1 MDTNVFR
8 RLVRRYFSEGLS
20 GKEEF
25 EIELEASESAEAK
38 AVLEQAERDDENIHL
53 LRQELAKSPDSTVW
67 YQSKIAAMAAS
78 AALAVGV
85 TLLST
90 STPVMDSGT
99 SGLAS
104 SNVVY
109 LETFRSAT
117 GVALPT
123 VVVGSQDEWI
133 TFIAYPAY
141 DGFTEFRINVD
152 RMIGDDPQVANS
164 PDATW
169 TQVWQSH
176 TGIGNEDALAINVT
190 SDVLDDGIYRLH
202 IEGLEASSETYLSAA
217 NLLFRVTR

>member
-1 MDTNVFR
+1 MDTDVFKR
-8 RLVRRYFSEGLS
+8 FVRRYFSEGLS

-25 EIELEASESAEAK
+25 ELELEAGESAEAK

-53 LRQELAKSPDSTVW
+53 LRQALAQSPTW

-90 STPVMDSGT
+90 STPVMVGGT

-117 GVALPT
+117 GVVLPT

-133 TFIAYPAY
+133 TLIAYPAY

-176 TGIGNEDALAINVT
+176 TGIGNEDALAINVA
-190 SDVLDDGIYRLH
+190 SDVLDEGIYRLH
-202 IEGLEASSETYLSAA
+202 IEGLEASSGTYLSAA
-217 NLLFRVTR
+217 KLLFRVTR

>member
-1 MDTNVFR
+1 MDTNVFK

-25 EIELEASESAEAK
+25 ELELEASASADAK
-38 AVLEQAERDDENIHL
+38 ATLEQAERDDENIHL
-53 LRQELAKSPDSTVW
+53 LRQELAQSPDSIVW
-67 YQSKIAAMAAS
+67 YQSKVAAMAAS

-90 STPVMDSGT
+90 NTPVIDSGT

-117 GVALPT
+117 GVVLPT

-133 TFIAYPAY
+133 TLIAYPAY

-164 PDATW
+164 PDASW
-169 TQVWQSH
+169 TQVWQSQ
-176 TGIGNEDALAINVT
+176 TGIGNEDALVVNVA
-190 SDVLDDGIYRLH
+190 SDVLDEGIYRLH
-202 IEGLEASSETYLSAA
+202 IGGLEASSGTYLPAA